1 MGADGAELNCKGEDG
16 AGFCDTL
23 GPARNM
29 HGTKRVPL
37 SPSSAA
43 GDHGWADSATL
54 SGHEVALGKCGL
66 GQLSWSPG
74 GVGKGQ
80 QHEL

>member
-1 MGADGAELNCKGEDG
+1 MGADGAELNLQGEGG
-16 AGFCDTL
+16 AGFCDRL
-23 GPARNM
+23 GPSRNM

-43 GDHGWADSATL
+43 GDHRWADSATL
-54 SGHEVALGKCGL
+54 SGRELALGKRGP

-74 GVGKGQ
+74 GAGQ